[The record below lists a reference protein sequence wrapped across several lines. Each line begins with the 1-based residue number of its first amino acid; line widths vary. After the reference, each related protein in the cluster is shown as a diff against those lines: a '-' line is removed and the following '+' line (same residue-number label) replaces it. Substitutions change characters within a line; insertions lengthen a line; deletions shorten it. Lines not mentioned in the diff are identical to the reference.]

1 MAALGTAEALKRSL
15 TAKGS
20 QVPLSPPSRGRHP
33 SACDL
38 RLPNGDD
45 ISEAVSRGTRS
56 ADVFRILRT
65 LLAPYFQP
73 IAVYSVARPQRAA
86 VNRGGHGKKRARAVR
101 ELFYPPAPYGLGP
114 CFPCQRSGVRRPS
127 NF

>member
-1 MAALGTAEALKRSL
+1 MPVLFTAARLAAAFGELSLARARAPQRSTASRRGSVGGRQALAR
-15 TAKGS
+15 AKGS
-20 QVPLSPPSRGRHP
+20 RVPPLSPSRGRHP

-73 IAVYSVARPQRAA
+73 IAVYSVARP
-86 VNRGGHGKKRARAVR
+86 GRARR
-101 ELFYPPAPYGLGP
+101 Q
-114 CFPCQRSGVRRPS
+114 QRRSW
-127 NF
+127 